1 MKMIKMIRINE
12 GKPIKQYL
20 ATMMYKYSG
29 NKNDIELNY
38 EYFKFLLDEAY
49 QIALQKEAQSVKDE

>member
-1 MKMIKMIRINE
+1 MIKMIRINE

-29 NKNDIELNY
+29 NKNDIDLNY

-49 QIALQKEAQSVKDE
+49 QIALQKEAQNNDNE

>member
-1 MKMIKMIRINE
+1 MIRINE
-12 GKPIKQYL
+12 GKPVKQYL
-20 ATMMYKYSG
+20 ASMMYKYSN

-49 QIALQKEAQSVKDE
+49 QLALEKEAKISDNE

>member
-12 GKPIKQYL
+12 GKPVKQYL
-20 ATMMYKYSG
+20 ATMMYKYSN
-29 NKNDIELNY
+29 NKNDIDLNY

-49 QIALQKEAQSVKDE
+49 QIALKKQAQTIKDE

>member
-12 GKPIKQYL
+12 GKPVKQYL
-20 ATMMYKYSG
+20 ATMLYKYSS
-29 NKNDIELNY
+29 NKNDIDLNY

-49 QIALQKEAQSVKDE
+49 QLALQKNAQNEELE